1 MQTALKLRK
10 AFSANVV
17 FGAFVAKVATLT
29 KPVGSGVFNL
39 YDTALGIATEPYVPE
54 NLELFPYGSNADNTT
69 LNLRVWGWQ
78 QTTDATPIWVPQL
91 ITELACTLSAACTL
105 TPIGVN
111 NFLADTIAV
120 TKGAAEASGSGVSVN
135 SPANDTPGSA
145 LVGLRGCELIEF
157 AVGTGAVGVDANCLW
172 RTVTNRLNR

>member
-1 MQTALKLRK
+1 
-10 AFSANVV
+10 
-17 FGAFVAKVATLT
+17 
-29 KPVGSGVFNL
+29 VFNL

-105 TPIGVN
+105 IPIGVN

-135 SPANDTPGSA
+135 SPATTRLAVPSSACVGASSSNSPSVLERLVLTPTACG
-145 LVGLRGCELIEF
+145 G
-157 AVGTGAVGVDANCLW
+157 W
-172 RTVTNRLNR
+172 